1 MKRIDQPPIGIIVTW
16 GKEMIREKG
25 GLLSFIR
32 FFELNMN
39 EDGDTWMQ
47 KSKNKPIQ
55 DILYVYVIV
64 CNQVRYKLFY
74 GGYQKGETEAWN
86 GDGISWSSS
95 SVIQWPRIIMAGPFE
110 KAPRKIAMRGFQGFR
125 YIYEPIF

>member
-86 GDGISWSSS
+86 GDGIS
-95 SVIQWPRIIMAGPFE
+95 
-110 KAPRKIAMRGFQGFR
+110 
-125 YIYEPIF
+125 